1 MQLAEF
7 LDRLGY
13 AESPTFLRPRQNA
26 FRIDPDFGHIF
37 RRASET
43 LALQGVYTLR
53 SDVADHSPS
62 VPIVYVCE
70 AEAET
75 KADDFHRLIWNQDV
89 VPFVLIYTPLGVK
102 LYSGFRHQRRRNG
115 HTVGI
120 LQPLTDFNQLD
131 QLVHDFSADAIN
143 SGRLWQRRA
152 GDVTPEYRLNWKLL
166 TNLRSVARVL
176 RKRGLQS
183 GMSHALIGKYVYL
196 HYLRDRG
203 ILSARKFQRW
213 GIDESAV
220 FGRNASVEGLVAVV
234 AKLDAWLNGNVFPLD
249 FGTRGAPKD
258 EHVRWVAA
266 VFSGDEFSA
275 SEGQQLHL
283 DFQAYDF
290 SYIPIETLSVVYEQF
305 LHDSDS
311 PTPNN
316 RGREIGAYYTPIP
329 VINFMLAE
337 LAERRPLQRGM
348 RVLDPACGS
357 GAFLV
362 QCYRRLIEREFPPGT
377 TPQPA
382 ALRELL
388 VKHIYGVDVEEDAC
402 NVAELSL
409 ILTLLDYVE
418 PPDLEDRK
426 RGFKLP
432 LLRDRNI
439 FCGNFFDEAESWHS
453 KINQKKFDWV
463 VGNPPWKRFNPKK
476 LRPDEQA
483 VWKWIKENNRE
494 RPVGGNQVARAF
506 AWKATE
512 YLKADGQ
519 VGFFLPAMTL
529 FENPARDFRQAFF
542 SQCRVRT
549 VANFSN
555 LAEILS
561 ARRFRVPAAAFFYQ
575 LRNLASRVMSESEC
589 VRVYSPLVAN
599 QEVTRPAVPGT
610 RGESWSIVINASEI
624 RDLPLDQIASGDG
637 FPWKLATWGSEL
649 DVRLLRRLAHRFP
662 TMQQLEDEGRLVVS
676 QGLELRIKSG
686 QEDQEALELVEEVI
700 GKKQLDV
707 DALKR
712 LRHVFTFPPEAIVA
726 VEPELKY
733 GRKGRVGLPLSV
745 CRPPHVIVSAARYF
759 AVYSEQFLVVPPRQ
773 IGLMSPSEDR
783 DFLKALSL
791 FLSSDFVFYHQF
803 LTSVEFGVKRDRATL
818 QALRTLPIPFA
829 ESDRTE
835 LASWVDLH
843 TRLIKVQPR
852 QLNES
857 PTSEGLQ
864 LHLFTPN
871 EDNSLQPLLDE
882 LNTMVYDSLRLDAR
896 ERVLVHD
903 LVHVKLE
910 LHDGKIGAPAVKTP
924 EEAELHTYAERL
936 KSELD
941 GFISDALPKRHKVDV
956 VHDDVSGML
965 CVDLVRNEQSAQ
977 QVTVSSASK
986 EIAALL
992 EKTRQR
998 LRKER
1003 AQWVYFDRNLR
1014 IYEGTR
1020 TFVLKPMQR
1029 FHWTESQAMVDARHI
1044 IAETLAAEE
1053 TRT

>member
-1 MQLAEF
+1 
-7 LDRLGY
+7 
-13 AESPTFLRPRQNA
+13 
-26 FRIDPDFGHIF
+26 
-37 RRASET
+37 
-43 LALQGVYTLR
+43 
-53 SDVADHSPS
+53 
-62 VPIVYVCE
+62 
-70 AEAET
+70 
-75 KADDFHRLIWNQDV
+75 
-89 VPFVLIYTPLGVK
+89 
-102 LYSGFRHQRRRNG
+102 
-115 HTVGI
+115 
-120 LQPLTDFNQLD
+120 
-131 QLVHDFSADAIN
+131 
-143 SGRLWQRRA
+143 
-152 GDVTPEYRLNWKLL
+152 
-166 TNLRSVARVL
+166 
-176 RKRGLQS
+176 
-183 GMSHALIGKYVYL
+183 
-196 HYLRDRG
+196 
-203 ILSARKFQRW
+203 
-213 GIDESAV
+213 
-220 FGRNASVEGLVAVV
+220 
-234 AKLDAWLNGNVFPLD
+234 LD

-337 LAERRPLQRGM
+337 LAERRPLQHGM
-348 RVLDPACGS
+348 HVIDPACGS

-409 ILTLLDYVE
+409 ILTLLDYVK
-418 PPDLEDRK
+418 PPDLEDR
-426 RGFKLP
+426 RRSFKLP

-439 FCGNFFDEAESWHS
+439 FCGNFFDEAESWHT
-453 KINQKKFDWV
+453 KLNQKKFDWV
-463 VGNPPWKRFNPKK
+463 VGNPPWKKLNPKK

-483 VWKWIKENNRE
+483 VWKWVKENNKE
-494 RPVGGNQVARAF
+494 RPVGGYQVARAF
-506 AWKATE
+506 AWKTTE

-529 FENPARDFRQAFF
+529 FENPARDFRKAFF

-555 LAEILS
+555 LAEVLS
-561 ARRFRVPAAAFFYQ
+561 AGRFRVPAAAFFYQ
-575 LRNLASRVMSESEC
+575 LRNLTSRAMSGNEY

-599 QEVTRPAVPGT
+599 QEVTRPAVRGT

-624 RDLPLDQIASGDG
+624 RDLPLGQIASGDG

-649 DVRLLRRLAHRFP
+649 DVRLLRLLAHRFP

-712 LRHVFTFPPEAIVA
+712 LRHVFTFPPEAIVD

-733 GRKGRVGLPLSV
+733 GRKGRVVLPLSV

-852 QLNES
+852 QLNE
-857 PTSEGLQ
+857 PPASEGLQ

-882 LNTMVYDSLRLDAR
+882 LNRIVYDSLRLDAR
-896 ERVLVHD
+896 ERVLVRD

-941 GFISDALPKRHKVDV
+941 GFIGDALPKRHKVDV

-1020 TFVLKPMQR
+1020 TLVLKPMQR

-1044 IAETLAAEE
+1044 IAEALAAEE

>member
-1 MQLAEF
+1 M
-7 LDRLGY
+7 
-13 AESPTFLRPRQNA
+13 
-26 FRIDPDFGHIF
+26 
-37 RRASET
+37 
-43 LALQGVYTLR
+43 
-53 SDVADHSPS
+53 
-62 VPIVYVCE
+62 
-70 AEAET
+70 
-75 KADDFHRLIWNQDV
+75 
-89 VPFVLIYTPLGVK
+89 
-102 LYSGFRHQRRRNG
+102 
-115 HTVGI
+115 
-120 LQPLTDFNQLD
+120 
-131 QLVHDFSADAIN
+131 
-143 SGRLWQRRA
+143 
-152 GDVTPEYRLNWKLL
+152 
-166 TNLRSVARVL
+166 
-176 RKRGLQS
+176 
-183 GMSHALIGKYVYL
+183 
-196 HYLRDRG
+196 
-203 ILSARKFQRW
+203 
-213 GIDESAV
+213 
-220 FGRNASVEGLVAVV
+220 AVV

-249 FGTRGAPKD
+249 FSTRGAPKD
-258 EHVRWVAA
+258 DHVRWVAA
-266 VFSGDEFSA
+266 VFSGDELSEP
-275 SEGQQLHL
+275 EGQQLHL
-283 DFQAYDF
+283 DFRAYDF

-305 LHDSDS
+305 LHPSDS
-311 PTPNN
+311 PTPKG
-316 RGREIGAYYTPIP
+316 RGRDIGAYYTPIP
-329 VINFMLAE
+329 VVNFMLAE
-337 LAERRPLQRGM
+337 LAERRTLQRGM
-348 RVLDPACGS
+348 RVIDPACGS

-362 QCYRRLIEREFPPGT
+362 QCYRRLIEREFPPGAK
-377 TPQPA
+377 PKPA
-382 ALRELL
+382 ELRELL
-388 VKHIYGVDVEEDAC
+388 VKHIYGVDIEEDAC

-418 PPDLEDRK
+418 PPDLEDYR

-439 FCGNFFDEAESWHS
+439 FCGNFFDEAKSWHAKLS
-453 KINQKKFDWV
+453 QKKFDWV
-463 VGNPPWKRFNPKK
+463 VGNPPWKRLNPKK

-483 VWKWIKENNRE
+483 VWKWIKENNKE
-494 RPVGGNQVARAF
+494 RPVGGNQEARAF

-542 SQCRVRT
+542 SQCHVRT

-555 LAEILS
+555 LAEVLS

-575 LRNLASRVMSESEC
+575 LRNAASREMSENEC

-599 QEVTRPAVPGT
+599 QEATRPTVPGT

-624 RDLPLDQIASGDG
+624 RDLPLAQIASGDG

-649 DVRLLRRLAHRFP
+649 DVRLLKRLAHRFP
-662 TMQQLEDEGRLVVS
+662 TLKQLEDEDRLVVS
-676 QGLELRIKSG
+676 EGLQLRAKSG
-686 QEDQEALELVEEVI
+686 KEDQEALEFVEEVI
-700 GKKQLDV
+700 GEKLLDV

-712 LRHVFTFPPEAIVA
+712 LRHVFAFPQEAIIDVK
-726 VEPELKY
+726 PESKY
-733 GRKGRVGLPLSV
+733 GRAGRVSLPLSV

-773 IGLMSPSEDR
+773 IGLVSPSGDR

-829 ESDRTE
+829 EYDRTE

-843 TRLIKVQPR
+843 TRLIKIKPH
-852 QLNES
+852 QLNE
-857 PTSEGLQ
+857 PPASEGLQ

-871 EDNSLQPLLDE
+871 EDDSLPPLLDE
-882 LNTMVYDSLRLDAR
+882 LNTMVYDSLRLDPR

-910 LHDGKIGAPAVKTP
+910 LHDGKIGEPAVKTP
-924 EEAELHTYAERL
+924 EEAELQIYAERL

-941 GFISDALPKRHKVDV
+941 GFIGDALPKRHKVDV
-956 VHDDVSGML
+956 VHDNVSGML

-977 QVTVSSASK
+977 QVTVANASK
-986 EIAALL
+986 EIAAQL

-1014 IYEGTR
+1014 LYEGTR

-1044 IAETLAAEE
+1044 IAETLAAEA
-1053 TRT
+1053 TQT

>member
-1 MQLAEF
+1 MQLAEL

-13 AESPTFLRPRQNA
+13 AESPTFLRPQQNA

-53 SDVADHSPS
+53 PDVADHSPS

-70 AEAET
+70 ADAET

-115 HTVGI
+115 HTAGI
-120 LQPLTDFNQLD
+120 LQALTDFNQLD

-166 TNLRSVARVL
+166 TNLRSVDRAL

-203 ILSARKFQRW
+203 ILSARKLQRW

-266 VFSGDEFSA
+266 VFSGDEFSE

-305 LHDSDS
+305 LHASDS
-311 PTPNN
+311 PTPKS

-329 VINFMLAE
+329 VVNFMLAE

-348 RVLDPACGS
+348 RVIDPACGS

-382 ALRELL
+382 ELRELL
-388 VKHIYGVDVEEDAC
+388 VKHIYGVDIEEDAC

-418 PPDLEDRK
+418 PPDLEDRR

-439 FCGNFFDEAESWHS
+439 FCGNFFDEAESWHAKLS
-453 KINQKKFDWV
+453 QKKFDWV
-463 VGNPPWKRFNPKK
+463 VGNPPWKRLNPKK

-483 VWKWIKENNRE
+483 VWKWIKENNKE

-529 FENPARDFRQAFF
+529 FENPARDFRKAFF

-555 LAEILS
+555 LAEVLS
-561 ARRFRVPAAAFFYQ
+561 AGRFRVPAAAFFYQ
-575 LRNLASRVMSESEC
+575 LRNVASREMSENEC
-589 VRVYSPLVAN
+589 VVC
-599 QEVTRPAVPGT
+599 
-610 RGESWSIVINASEI
+610 I
-624 RDLPLDQIASGDG
+624 
-637 FPWKLATWGSEL
+637 
-649 DVRLLRRLAHRFP
+649 LL
-662 TMQQLEDEGRLVVS
+662 
-676 QGLELRIKSG
+676 
-686 QEDQEALELVEEVI
+686 
-700 GKKQLDV
+700 
-707 DALKR
+707 
-712 LRHVFTFPPEAIVA
+712 
-726 VEPELKY
+726 
-733 GRKGRVGLPLSV
+733 
-745 CRPPHVIVSAARYF
+745 
-759 AVYSEQFLVVPPRQ
+759 
-773 IGLMSPSEDR
+773 
-783 DFLKALSL
+783 
-791 FLSSDFVFYHQF
+791 
-803 LTSVEFGVKRDRATL
+803 
-818 QALRTLPIPFA
+818 
-829 ESDRTE
+829 
-835 LASWVDLH
+835 
-843 TRLIKVQPR
+843 
-852 QLNES
+852 
-857 PTSEGLQ
+857 
-864 LHLFTPN
+864 
-871 EDNSLQPLLDE
+871 
-882 LNTMVYDSLRLDAR
+882 
-896 ERVLVHD
+896 
-903 LVHVKLE
+903 
-910 LHDGKIGAPAVKTP
+910 
-924 EEAELHTYAERL
+924 
-936 KSELD
+936 
-941 GFISDALPKRHKVDV
+941 
-956 VHDDVSGML
+956 
-965 CVDLVRNEQSAQ
+965 
-977 QVTVSSASK
+977 
-986 EIAALL
+986 
-992 EKTRQR
+992 
-998 LRKER
+998 
-1003 AQWVYFDRNLR
+1003 
-1014 IYEGTR
+1014 
-1020 TFVLKPMQR
+1020 
-1029 FHWTESQAMVDARHI
+1029 
-1044 IAETLAAEE
+1044 
-1053 TRT
+1053 